1 MSVHSQA
8 EVTFIT
14 YCVILYN
21 HQSGIGEGLSTL
33 QSIYLIC
40 GFSVINI
47 SFGSVAMVQCVH
59 TKYCIG

>member
-33 QSIYLIC
+33 QSIYLIFRYKYFFWLC
-40 GFSVINI
+40 GNGAVC
-47 SFGSVAMVQCVH
+47 A
-59 TKYCIG
+59 